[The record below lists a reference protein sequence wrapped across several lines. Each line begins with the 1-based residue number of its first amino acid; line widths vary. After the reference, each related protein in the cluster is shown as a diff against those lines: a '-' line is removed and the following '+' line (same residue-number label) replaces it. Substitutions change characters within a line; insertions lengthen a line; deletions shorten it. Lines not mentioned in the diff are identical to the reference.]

1 MLAYLFIV
9 IAVAVRLLPHPWHLT
24 PIGAALLFFGAK
36 RPVREWIAPLALLAA
51 TDVYLTTMQYHM
63 HVSVDHLVTWAWYLA
78 ALGIGYMLVRKVDP
92 LRVVGA
98 SLASATSFFLV
109 SNFAVWAFGN
119 MYAKTFAGLVQ
130 CYTMAIP
137 FFRGTF
143 ASDLIY
149 TPVLFSVPYALKL
162 IERKTAE
169 ARVRGLT
176 WSGPPSA
183 VLALYINSSQ
193 STIVFPL
200 RNRSTFNEVLSS

>member
-78 ALGIGYMLVRKVDP
+78 ALGIGYMLVRTVDA

-109 SNFAVWAFGN
+109 SNFAVWAFGS

-169 ARVRGLT
+169 ARARG
-176 WSGPPSA
+176 
-183 VLALYINSSQ
+183 
-193 STIVFPL
+193 
-200 RNRSTFNEVLSS
+200 

>member
-36 RPVREWIAPLALLAA
+36 RPVREWIAPLALFGA

-63 HVSVDHLVTWAWYLA
+63 RVSVDHLVTWAWYLA

-98 SLASATSFFLV
+98 SLASATSFFVV
-109 SNFAVWAFGN
+109 SNFAVWAFGD
-119 MYAKTFAGLVQ
+119 MYAKSFAGLVQ

-149 TPVLFSVPYALKL
+149 TPVLFSVPVALKL
-162 IERKTAE
+162 IERKAAE
-169 ARVRGLT
+169 ARVRG
-176 WSGPPSA
+176 
-183 VLALYINSSQ
+183 
-193 STIVFPL
+193 
-200 RNRSTFNEVLSS
+200 

>member
-51 TDVYLTTMQYHM
+51 ADVYLTTVQYHM
-63 HVSVDHLVTWAWYLA
+63 HVSVDHFVTWAWYLA
-78 ALGIGYMLVRKVDP
+78 GLGIGYVLVRKVDP

-109 SNFAVWAFGN
+109 SNFAVWAFGD
-119 MYAKTFAGLVQ
+119 MYARNFAGLVE

-169 ARVRGLT
+169 ARVRG
-176 WSGPPSA
+176 
-183 VLALYINSSQ
+183 
-193 STIVFPL
+193 
-200 RNRSTFNEVLSS
+200 

>member
-36 RPVREWIAPLALLAA
+36 RPVREWIAPLVLLAS
-51 TDVYLTTMQYHM
+51 TDVYLTRVHYGMR
-63 HVSVDHLVTWAWYLA
+63 VGVDHVVTWAWYVA
-78 ALGIGYMLVRKVDP
+78 AMSIGYMLVRKVDP

-98 SLASATSFFLV
+98 SLASASSFFLV
-109 SNFAVWAFGN
+109 SNFATWLFQD
-119 MYAKTFAGLVQ
+119 MYAKTFGGLVQ

-149 TPVLFSVPYALKL
+149 TPVLFSVPYALSL
-162 IERKTAE
+162 IERKNAE
-169 ARVRGLT
+169 VRVR
-176 WSGPPSA
+176 
-183 VLALYINSSQ
+183 Q
-193 STIVFPL
+193 
-200 RNRSTFNEVLSS
+200 